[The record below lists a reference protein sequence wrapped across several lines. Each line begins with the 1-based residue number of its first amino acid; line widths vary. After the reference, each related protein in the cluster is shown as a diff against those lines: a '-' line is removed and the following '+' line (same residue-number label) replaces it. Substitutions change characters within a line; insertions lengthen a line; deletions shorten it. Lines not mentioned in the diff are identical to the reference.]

1 MKNMKVR
8 TKLSILLAVVII
20 AMVGLSIVAIVGMNR
35 IQKTALSIIS
45 ESISEDYDTQIKNE
59 VESAISICDA
69 YYAMYENG
77 ELTLEESMLYSAN
90 VIRGIRY
97 GEAGYL
103 WVDTY
108 DGDNVV
114 LLGNDTEGTNRLSAV
129 DSQGFAMV
137 ADFIAGAKDNLEEGY
152 FNEYYF
158 PKEGETE
165 ATAKR
170 AYTKAYPNFEWV
182 IGTGNY
188 IDYIETTTASYEE
201 VLDAQSNRTTI
212 LSISTGIVLI
222 IIASLLTVL
231 ITRSIVNPLKDTSI
245 WLDEMGNGDFSRHI
259 EPKYEE
265 QHDDF
270 GILLQQLEKTR
281 HSVSKLLK
289 GAKSDSETVH
299 NSSIQLAH
307 GANQTKDNSSN
318 ITIAVGEIADGATNQ
333 AESVQDGVHAIQEI
347 LHNVEALNTEVDEAD
362 EKANAMAES
371 SDNMQANFE
380 KLKVAMTQTAESLV
394 DVSEKVKAMG
404 DSVEEVQNAVAAI
417 NEISSRT
424 NLLSLNASIEA
435 ARAGEAGKGFA
446 VVATEIQDLSVQ
458 SSQSAQRIGEIMKG
472 LSDSSESAVRTVS
485 QLNEAVGGQQQ
496 ISDETADAV
505 RDVIGMIADVREN
518 FNKAKDAAEI
528 TRTKCVDLNDTMSS
542 LSAISEENAASAQET
557 SASMQE
563 VNNTVENISD
573 LSATLENVS
582 TELSELLEV
591 FKVSDL

>member
-1 MKNMKVR
+1 MKNLKVR
-8 TKLSILLAVVII
+8 TKLSMLLAAMII
-20 AMVGLSIVAIVGMNR
+20 AMVALVAMSISGMNG
-35 IQKTALSIIS
+35 IQTSAVSTIT
-45 ESISEDYDTQIKNE
+45 ESISQDYDDQIRNE
-59 VESAISICDA
+59 VETAISICE
-69 YYAMYENG
+69 MYNQ
-77 ELTLEESMLYSAN
+77 LTQSGMTIEEAKEYSAT

-114 LLGNDTEGTNRLSAV
+114 LLGNDTEGTNRLGAK

-137 ADFIAGAKDNLEEGY
+137 ADFIEGAKKNPETGY

-158 PKEGETE
+158 PKEGETV
-165 ATAKR
+165 ASPKR
-170 AYTKAYPNFEWV
+170 AYTKVYEPFQWV

-188 IDYIETTTASYEE
+188 IDYIETTTAKHE
-201 VLDAQSNRTTI
+201 TTLQNKATNIGI
-212 LSISTGIVLI
+212 LSISVGIVLI
-222 IIASLLTVL
+222 IIAIVLTVM
-231 ITRSIVNPLKDTSI
+231 ITRSIVNPLKDTSV
-245 WLDEMGNGDFSRHI
+245 WLDEMGGGDFSRHI
-259 EPKYEE
+259 EPKYEN
-265 QHDDF
+265 QTDDF
-270 GILLQQLEKTR
+270 GNLMQQLEKTR

-289 GAKSDSETVH
+289 GAKNNSATVN
-299 NSSIQLAH
+299 NSSIELAH
-307 GANQTKDNSSN
+307 GAAQTKDNSAN
-318 ITIAVGEIADGATNQ
+318 ITIAVSEIADGATNQ
-333 AESVQDGVHAIQEI
+333 AESVQDGVNAIQEI
-347 LHNVEALNTEVDEAD
+347 LSNVETLNTEVDAAD
-362 EKANAMAES
+362 EKATAMAES

-380 KLKVAMTQTAESLV
+380 KLKDAMTQSANSLL

-472 LSDSSESAVRTVS
+472 LLDSSESAVSTVS
-485 QLNEAVGGQQQ
+485 QLNEAVSGQQQ

-505 RDVIGMIADVREN
+505 RDVINMIADVREN
-518 FNKAKDAAEI
+518 FSKAKDAAEL

-582 TELSELLEV
+582 NELTALLEV
-591 FKVSDL
+591 FRVSDL